1 METYQSLFQ
10 NYIGSVEKKVGL
22 SIDEIRSVTPEDMT
36 EYLGKKNGKRIKIDY
51 ASRCSAI
58 TRDEINA
65 QLDAAL
71 GLTHQNF

>member
-22 SIDEIRSVTPEDMT
+22 SIDEIRSMSPEDMT

-51 ASRCSAI
+51 CLKRKII
-58 TRDEINA
+58 TTDEINA